1 MQFTALLQS
10 FCFAR
15 FPAVIIFWV
24 IFFQMSNSNYSENFT
39 DIGSWTNN
47 YAFGTGSAYWR
58 VATSVSTSPVNTETV
73 FTSGTAGGVQK
84 GSNKIIL
91 LATGTNST
99 ATDILLDFSNRNA
112 GNISFEW
119 EKIVNTANSNPR
131 TSDLKIMYSIDNGV
145 TFSDIA
151 NYTIPRIYNNTDVE
165 TGSITNIQ
173 LPSEINNNSNVVIR
187 FYAWNNGQTSGS
199 GNRPKFAIDNIEIT
213 SNSIPVITYN
223 PILENNELYL
233 NENETQPLKI
243 QSKSYNKNTII
254 NYSNSGYVGIGT
266 DNPQRKLH
274 VKSVHSSLLDP
285 EPPGSPTNLHNSNS
299 TSINSGSTDSYL
311 PINTPFDTTFIGI
324 PQNVLDSLTNNRQ
337 YAGSLRLEVV
347 SIDGSSIW
355 DIRPYTTLAPG
366 TLNVKNNLKFVDALN
381 NHTPLVL
388 TSDGYMGLG
397 TLNPLNKL
405 HVSNGN
411 ILISGANT
419 CLLFGDGLNNNYG
432 GGDYGIE
439 YIQANATDNNK
450 AGLNF
455 WKPFGSSQG
464 QLTNFILHLANDG
477 NVGIGNGNPL
487 YKLDVNG
494 IIRSNTEVIVCTD
507 GYCDFVFDKDYIL
520 EPFATRILKIKT
532 QKHLPNIKPASD
544 VIQNGIPISETVKGL
559 LQNIEELYLYM
570 DKMEA
575 RIKQLEE
582 ENKSLKN
589 Q

>member
-1 MQFTALLQS
+1 MKKNAINSITVILFISFFGCNSLLGQT
-10 FCFAR
+10 
-15 FPAVIIFWV
+15 
-24 IFFQMSNSNYSENFT
+24 FFQMSNSNFTENFS

-58 VATSVSTSPVNTETV
+58 VATSVSTSPVNSETV

-84 GSNKIIL
+84 GSGKIIL

-99 ATDILLDFSNRNA
+99 ATDLLLDFSNRNS
-112 GNISFEW
+112 GTISFEW

-131 TSDLKIMYSIDNGV
+131 TSDLKIMYSIDNGL

-151 NYTIPRIYNNTDVE
+151 NYTIPRIYNNSDVE
-165 TGSITNIQ
+165 TGSITEVQ

-187 FYAWNNGQTSGS
+187 FYAWYNGQTSGS
-199 GNRPKFAIDNIEIT
+199 GNRPKFAIDNIQIT
-213 SNSIPVITYN
+213 SNSIPIVTYN

-254 NYSNSGYVGIGT
+254 NYDNNGNVGIGT
-266 DNPQRKLH
+266 DNPMRKLH
-274 VKSVHSSLLDP
+274 VKSTKQQNQYTLLNTTNSS
-285 EPPGSPTNLHNSNS
+285 NSN
-299 TSINSGSTDSYL
+299 NDMFL
-311 PINTPFDTTFIGI
+311 PISVPFDTTKIGI
-324 PQNVLDSLTNNRQ
+324 SQMQLDSLSLLNQ
-337 YAGSLRLEVV
+337 HAGSMRLEVQV
-347 SIDGSSIW
+347 IGGSNSTW
-355 DIRPYTTLAPG
+355 DIRPVASDNM
-366 TLNVKNNLKFVDALN
+366 NVSYHKLIFSDVINS
-381 NHTPLVL
+381 HTPMVL
-388 TSDGYMGLG
+388 TSNGFLGLG
-397 TLNPLNKL
+397 TMDPLNKL

-439 YIQANATDNNK
+439 YIQANAADNNK

-487 YKLDVNG
+487 FKLDVNG

-520 EPFATRILKIKT
+520 EPFASRILKIKT